1 MTMRSFSGA
10 DAVIVHV
17 IQLAPGDYV
26 LESLRE
32 FLAEKD
38 IKNGAVISGIGT
50 LDQCTMHMVTTAG
63 LPPVEVYPHW
73 EDVGLELV
81 SMQGVIADG
90 IPHIHMTVSTFT
102 GAVGGHLEEKCRIL
116 YLGEIVL
123 LEFPGLDLTRVP
135 NQSNIMTLT
144 SRVAPLP

>member
-1 MTMRSFSGA
+1 MRSFSGA

-63 LPPVEVYPHW
+63 LPPVEVFPHW
-73 EDVGLELV
+73 ENVGLELV

-90 IPHIHMTVSTFT
+90 VPHIHMTISTFT
-102 GAVGGHLEEKCRIL
+102 GAVGGPLEERCRIL
-116 YLGEIVL
+116 YLGEIVV
-123 LEFPGLDLTRVP
+123 LEFPGLGLTRVL
-135 NQSNIMTLT
+135 NQSSIPTLT
-144 SRVAPLP
+144 RRVPQVP